1 MSDRRQSKKP
11 KPKSV
16 SVPVRMSAELENA
29 IETAAG
35 KVKLSKQ
42 DTMRL
47 AIERGLDVLVAQLTT
62 VNAA

>member
-1 MSDRRQSKKP
+1 MSDRRSKKP
-11 KPKSV
+11 LRPESV
-16 SVPVRMSAELENA
+16 SVPVRMSAELDNA

-62 VNAA
+62 VTAA